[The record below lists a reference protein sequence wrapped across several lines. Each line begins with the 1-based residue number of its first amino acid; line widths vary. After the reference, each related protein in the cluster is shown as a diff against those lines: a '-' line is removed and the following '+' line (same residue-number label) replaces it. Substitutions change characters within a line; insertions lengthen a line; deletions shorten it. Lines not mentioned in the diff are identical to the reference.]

1 MQWPLISSSIYFD
14 PDFFF
19 VQTFKHKQILL
30 CVPWVNRVPCP
41 VFFCVIL
48 SSLEEYFV
56 FGCETLASIEKVC
69 RTTFLVGLKFPEI
82 RSRQLGLKMMKV
94 EGSKEEDPIYMTM
107 EISMEQRMEKLPW
120 ETKGPHVQKYQK
132 HFWWCHVCLPLQ
144 YQHFARARYSV
155 WSCVLAIA
163 YQLQRREA

>member
-1 MQWPLISSSIYFD
+1 M
-14 PDFFF
+14 
-19 VQTFKHKQILL
+19 
-30 CVPWVNRVPCP
+30 
-41 VFFCVIL
+41 IL

-107 EISMEQRMEKLPW
+107 EISMEQKMEKLP
-120 ETKGPHVQKYQK
+120 
-132 HFWWCHVCLPLQ
+132 
-144 YQHFARARYSV
+144 
-155 WSCVLAIA
+155 
-163 YQLQRREA
+163 